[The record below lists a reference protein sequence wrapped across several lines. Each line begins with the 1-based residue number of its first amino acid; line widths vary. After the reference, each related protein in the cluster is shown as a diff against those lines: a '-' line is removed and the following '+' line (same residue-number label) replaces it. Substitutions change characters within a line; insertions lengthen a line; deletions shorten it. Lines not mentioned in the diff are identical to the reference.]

1 MSAFTKNILGH
12 NRPSVD
18 NSKIT
23 LEEYMDA
30 SEKGI
35 QSLNDAEGIDGEL
48 NQIYQVEKKIDEPL
62 PKEEEEQEEGIYIQ
76 PEETPPDELK
86 EILRM
91 AHELSGKEG
100 YNLEVMPSLEAM
112 SLERT
117 KEVIRLFLE
126 TTRRLI
132 VKLWRVVDD
141 YWEAYLLRLTGLI
154 QVSRRLIDE
163 ITLVEGKTLSSKV
176 LKSDKYNYQ
185 STFHVN
191 GTPIKDY
198 NSIDSAF
205 KALIDEGGGVLN
217 QWSTSVVRNGM
228 IVVDLLEN
236 ANPNNIDEDLMKC
249 NQITQTM
256 FEGMPSK
263 LREGITFMSGVKL
276 TYTQPEE
283 PATGSS
289 VSQQAMALMSNRFEV
304 ETVAEGPEEPITF
317 TVFSLA
323 EIRDLMDT
331 VTILGEGLRDH
342 VRNNRLPRLST
353 NSRNLM
359 NQGIRRFRNLN
370 GAGDDGEY
378 ITRVNLTYRYAYAYG
393 QWVRSPSMPVSS
405 ILVTV
410 ARNIQSLCREML
422 ALYK

>member
-1 MSAFTKNILGH
+1 MGAFTKNILGRQ
-12 NRPSVD
+12 RPSVETGE
-18 NSKIT
+18 IT

-35 QSLNDAEGIDGEL
+35 QALNDAEGIDGEL
-48 NQIYQVEKKIDEPL
+48 NQIYQVENETDSPPPEE
-62 PKEEEEQEEGIYIQ
+62 KEEEGIYIQ
-76 PEETPPDELK
+76 PDDTPPEELK
-86 EILRM
+86 EILKM
-91 AHELSGKEG
+91 AHALSGKEG

-117 KEVIRLFLE
+117 KELIRLFLE
-126 TTRRLI
+126 TTRRLV
-132 VKLWRVVDD
+132 VKLWRVVDE
-141 YWEAYLLRLTGLI
+141 YWESYLLRLTGLI

-163 ITLVEGKTLSSKV
+163 ISMVEGKTLSSKV

-198 NSIDSAF
+198 ASIDSAF
-205 KALIDEGGGVLN
+205 KSLIDEGGGVLN
-217 QWSTSVVRNGM
+217 QWSTTVVRNGLAV
-228 IVVDLLEN
+228 IDLLEN
-236 ANPNNIDEDLMKC
+236 ANPNNVDEDLIKC
-249 NQITQTM
+249 NQITKAL

-276 TYTQPEE
+276 SYLQSEE
-283 PATGSS
+283 SSTGVSPAQEAIT
-289 VSQQAMALMSNRFEV
+289 LMSNRFEV
-304 ETVAEGPEEPITF
+304 ETVAEGPEDPITF

-323 EIRDLMDT
+323 EIRDLMET

-342 VRNNRLPRLST
+342 VKNNHLPRLST

-378 ITRVNLTYRYAYAYG
+378 VTRVNLTYRYAYAYG